1 MIFESH
7 AHYDDRKFHEDRESL
22 IQSLPENDI
31 KFVVNVGSDIQST
44 KESLLLA
51 EKYPFFYAACGVHP
65 SDVEQLNEDTFLWL
79 KKQLKHEKCVAVGE
93 IGLDYYWDKEPNVRD
108 NQKYWFRRQLNLAR
122 EENLPI
128 IVHSRDAAKD
138 TLDIIKSE
146 KAGEI
151 GGVIH
156 CFSYSVEMA
165 REYLNMGFYIG
176 IGGVVTF
183 NNARALKE
191 VTRYAPLNRILL
203 ETDCPYLAPA
213 PNRGKRN
220 SSLNLK
226 YIAQAIADIKGV
238 TYDQVV
244 EATYHNAL
252 RMYFKNLMGS

>member
-165 REYLNMGFYIG
+165 REYLNMGFLYWNRRRSHLQQRQG
-176 IGGVVTF
+176 AKGSDPVRTAEPDSPGDGLPVPGPCAQPGKTKF
-183 NNARALKE
+183 LPQSE
-191 VTRYAPLNRILL
+191 VY
-203 ETDCPYLAPA
+203 CP
-213 PNRGKRN
+213 GH
-220 SSLNLK
+220 S
-226 YIAQAIADIKGV
+226 
-238 TYDQVV
+238 
-244 EATYHNAL
+244 
-252 RMYFKNLMGS
+252 

>member
-7 AHYDDRKFHEDRESL
+7 AHYDDRKFDEDREAL

-31 KFVVNVGSDIQST
+31 KFVVNVGSDIRST

-51 EKYPFFYAACGVHP
+51 EKYPFFYAAAGVHP

-79 KKQLKHEKCVAVGE
+79 NEQVKHEKCVAVGE
-93 IGLDYYWDKEPNVRD
+93 IGLDYYWDKEPKVRE

-183 NNARALKE
+183 NNAKALKE
-191 VTRYAPLNRILL
+191 VARYTPLNRILL
-203 ETDCPYLAPA
+203 ETDCPYLAPV

-220 SSLNLK
+220 SSLNLQ
-226 YIAQAIADIKGV
+226 YIAQSIADIKGI

-244 EATYHNAL
+244 NATYHNAL
-252 RMYFKNLMGS
+252 RMYFRTDGDQ